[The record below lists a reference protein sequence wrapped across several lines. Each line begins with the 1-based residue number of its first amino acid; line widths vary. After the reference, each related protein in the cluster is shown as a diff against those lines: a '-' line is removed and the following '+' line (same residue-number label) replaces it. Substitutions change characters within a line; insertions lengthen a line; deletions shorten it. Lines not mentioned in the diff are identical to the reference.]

1 MQGTSEFAKKWGVPQ
16 STVAKWCRERKIPGV
31 EQDGPGKPWRI
42 PDDAKP
48 PENYRRRKK

>member
-1 MQGTSEFAKKWGVPQ
+1 MQGTPEFAKKWGVKQ
-16 STVAKWCRERKIPGV
+16 STVSKWCREGKIPGA

-48 PENYRRRKK
+48 PKTFRGKNK